1 MFSSDE
7 GHEGTGDGE
16 DIQDA
21 LDIVQDAEPVPG
33 QTELQHQKS
42 LVKYYIELISV
53 DNFGL

>member
-21 LDIVQDAEPVPG
+21 LDIVQDAVDIVQDAEPVPG
-33 QTELQHQKS
+33 RQSCSIKRAWSNIILS
-42 LVKYYIELISV
+42 
-53 DNFGL
+53 

>member
-16 DIQDA
+16 DIQDG

-33 QTELQHQKS
+33 QSGIGPFFHRT
-42 LVKYYIELISV
+42 VTA
-53 DNFGL
+53 

>member
-21 LDIVQDAEPVPG
+21 LDIVQDAVDIVQDAEPVPG
-33 QTELQHQKS
+33 QSGIGPFFHRT
-42 LVKYYIELISV
+42 VTA
-53 DNFGL
+53 